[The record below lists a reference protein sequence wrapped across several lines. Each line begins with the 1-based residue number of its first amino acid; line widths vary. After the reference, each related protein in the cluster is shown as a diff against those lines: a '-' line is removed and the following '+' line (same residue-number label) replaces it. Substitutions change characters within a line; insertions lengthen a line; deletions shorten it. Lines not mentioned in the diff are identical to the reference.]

1 MRKMGTSMTLLS
13 CSALALLVACAGRE
27 ESAKDQVFEAPTPA
41 VTAHEHEKAPAGRLA
56 AMSPGKPKAPVGISI
71 APGTASLPIGVPVG
85 LVLSL
90 RTDAAAEGV
99 ELTLQGAP
107 GVELLA
113 PAAPMVLGPSKAGG
127 QVEVP
132 VQLILTGEGPARLS
146 GLIILE
152 SAGQR
157 QTRAVSMNVP
167 AQAAANRAP
176 RIPAAAATK
185 PRLVTD
191 STGELIRSMEVE
203 ANVE

>member
-13 CSALALLVACAGRE
+13 CSALVLLAACAGRE
-27 ESAKDQVFEAPTPA
+27 EDSRDQVFEAPTSA
-41 VTAHEHEKAPAGRLA
+41 VTAREHGKAPGRLA
-56 AMSPGKPKAPVGISI
+56 AMSPGKPKAPVGISL
-71 APGTASLPIGVPVG
+71 APGSASLPVGVPVG

-90 RTDAAAEGV
+90 RTDAVAEGV

-113 PAAPMVLGPSKAGG
+113 PTAPMVLGPSEAGG

-146 GLIILE
+146 GLIVLE

-157 QTRAVSMNVP
+157 QTRAVSINVP
-167 AQAAANRAP
+167 AQATATRAP
-176 RIPAAAATK
+176 GVPTAAATK

-191 STGELIRSMEVE
+191 STGELIHSMEVE
-203 ANVE
+203 AAVE